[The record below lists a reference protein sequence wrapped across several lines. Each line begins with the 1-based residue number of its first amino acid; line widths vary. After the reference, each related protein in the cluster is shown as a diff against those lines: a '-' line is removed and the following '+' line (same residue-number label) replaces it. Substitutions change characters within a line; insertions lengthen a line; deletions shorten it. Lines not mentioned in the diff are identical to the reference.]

1 MSKPWDTEADGVVS
15 EFCYEGR
22 QLFLVSVDIQL
33 NFYRLCDI
41 PGVDGATVDYLKA
54 ARFL

>member
-54 ARFL
+54 VRFL